1 MADHFYS
8 FATESLVGSR
18 TRSNVT
24 VGTSSTSG
32 NPIEVR
38 VTDAALTA
46 KDVYRAL
53 EQLADLFA
61 TRDAQVIAAGS
72 LKG

>member
-8 FATESLVGSR
+8 FNKESLVGTR

-24 VGTSSTSG
+24 VATSSTSG
-32 NPIEVR
+32 DPIEVR
-38 VTDAALTA
+38 VTDGQLTA

-53 EQLADLFA
+53 ERLADLFA
-61 TRDAQVIAAGS
+61 SRDAQVVASGS